1 MYRVISLSAARR
13 AEIEPHALPGFREI
27 MRRKRAPELGPDR
40 FIVRRDEHERA
51 LSRLRRHVA
60 LWPQVQSDRAGR

>member
-1 MYRVISLSAARR
+1 
-13 AEIEPHALPGFREI
+13 
-27 MRRKRAPELGPDR
+27 MRRKRAPELGPNR

-60 LWPQVQSDRAGR
+60 LWPQCNRTEQDDEQRERENGVLHPGRATASSGSTLA